1 MSSETVNA
9 TARRI
14 AEHADAMD
22 LNDVHVVLH
31 GGEPLLMG
39 IDRLRETMSTLSSV
53 IGRDRLHLQIQ
64 TNGILLSPAIC
75 DLFVDFDVAVG
86 VSLDGDRSAN
96 DRHRRFAS
104 GASSYE
110 KVRQALALLRRPG
123 YRSIY
128 SGILCT
134 VDLENDPIA
143 TYSALRSER
152 PRKIDFLLPHATWD
166 TPPARPGGSDTAYAD
181 WLLAIYDRWVEDGR
195 PMGIR
200 LFDSLISTA
209 RGGPSLSEWVGADP
223 VDLVV
228 VETDGMF
235 EQADTLKTTYDGA
248 PATGMSVLTHSVAD
262 VALLPEIARR
272 QAGVESL
279 APDCASCPVV
289 RQCGGGLF
297 AHRFKT
303 GNGFDNRSVY
313 CSDLKEL
320 IVSMNAR
327 EARIEIRTPDDPD
340 PFADEL
346 IDRLSSGRDDAA
358 SIEYLVQTQL
368 GYARALLATV
378 ADRGAAD
385 PLTRSAW
392 ELLAHLDEV
401 APDSVDA
408 VMAHPYVRPW
418 AVNQLRTSNMAETGY
433 LAAVAAAAA
442 VHAGVDWTLRVPT
455 RDGRL
460 HLPSVG
466 SVPAGDA
473 PIVEVSTSVGGFEV
487 RSGGDVIVI
496 KGEDDRWQPTRHVA
510 IGSRRLT
517 LEDRDPYRSCHP
529 WFLER
534 PLDDDEA
541 AAWHDSVAAAW
552 EIVHAEVPHR
562 TAGMLI
568 GLRTVAP
575 LQLDATG
582 RLRSSTAR
590 DAFGAVAVAAAPP
603 EALAVMLVHEFQHSV
618 LGALLDNYDLFQH
631 DYRPLLRVAWRTDLR
646 PVEGALQGTY
656 AHFAVAEMWR
666 ARAERTGAEAA
677 RVQYAQYL
685 AWTVEAADALLASSA
700 LTPLGSRLVG
710 SLAASMASWSR

>member
-22 LNDVHVVLH
+22 LADVYVVLH

-39 IDRLRETMSTLSSV
+39 VDRLRETVSTLSSV
-53 IGRDRLHLQIQ
+53 IGRDRLHLQMQ

-75 DLFVDFDVAVG
+75 DVLVEFDVAVG
-86 VSLDGDRSAN
+86 VSLDGDRAAN
-96 DRHRRFAS
+96 DRHRRYAS

-110 KVRQALALLRRPG
+110 KVRQALALLRRPE

-143 TYSALRSER
+143 VYSALRSES
-152 PRKIDFLLPHATWD
+152 PRRIDFLLPHATWD
-166 TPPARPGGSDTAYAD
+166 TPPTRPGGSYTAYAD
-181 WLLAIYDRWVEDGR
+181 WLLAIYDRWVDDGR
-195 PMGIR
+195 SMGIR

-209 RGGPSLSEWVGADP
+209 HGGSSLSEWVGPDP

-262 VALLPEIARR
+262 VAALPEIARR

-279 APDCASCPVV
+279 APECVSCPVV

-303 GNGFDNRSVY
+303 GNGFDNPSVY

-327 EARIEIRTPDDPD
+327 EARIGTRTPDQPD

-346 IDRLSSGRDDAA
+346 IDRLASGRDDADA
-358 SIEYLVQTQL
+358 VEYLVQTQL

-378 ADRGAAD
+378 ADRGALD
-385 PLTRSAW
+385 PLTQSAW

-408 VMAHPYVRPW
+408 VLAHPYIRPW
-418 AVNQLRTSNMAETGY
+418 AINLLRTGNMAETGY
-433 LAAVAAAAA
+433 LAAVASAAA
-442 VHAGVDWTLRVPT
+442 VDAGVDWTLRVPT
-455 RDGRL
+455 RHGRL

-466 SVPAGDA
+466 SMPTGDA
-473 PIVEVSTSVGGFEV
+473 PIVEVSTSVSGFEV
-487 RSGGDVIVI
+487 RSGGDVVVI
-496 KGEDDRWQPTRHVA
+496 KGEDNRWQPTRHVV
-510 IGSRRLT
+510 IGSRRLI
-517 LEDRDPYRSCHP
+517 LEDHDPYRSCHA
-529 WFLER
+529 WFLGR

-541 AAWHDSVAAAW
+541 AAWRDGIAAAW
-552 EIVHAEVPHR
+552 DIVGAEVPHR
-562 TAGMLI
+562 TAGILI
-568 GLRTVAP
+568 GLRAVAP
-575 LQLDATG
+575 LELDATG

-590 DAFGAVAVAAAPP
+590 DAFGAFAVAAAPP
-603 EALAVMLVHEFQHSV
+603 ESLAVMLVHEFQHSV
-618 LGALLDNYDLFQH
+618 LGAILDNYALF
-631 DYRPLLRVAWRTDLR
+631 DRAYRTSLRVAWRTDPR
-646 PVEGALQGTY
+646 PIEGALQGTY

-666 ARAERTGAEAA
+666 ARAERTGDAAA
-677 RVQYAQYL
+677 RTKAEQYL
-685 AWTVEAADALLASSA
+685 GWTIEAADTLLTSSA
-700 LTPLGSRLVG
+700 LTPLGSRLVS